1 MLTISPDLQLDDQIV
16 TETIA
21 MLAKRGG
28 GKSNAAVLL
37 AEQMTDAGYQWVAID
52 PKGDWWGIRSAADG
66 KHPGLPI
73 PVFGGLHG
81 DIPLQPAAGAL
92 MAQLVIDR
100 GITCVLDVSEFS
112 KAEQIRFVTDFAET
126 LFKLIRKNP
135 RAMHVFLEEAEE
147 FLPQRVDGRSARMV
161 GAYSKISKQ
170 GRAFGLGVTLITQ
183 RSASL
188 NKDALSQTDTLVVFR
203 TPSPH
208 DRKAIAGWLEHHDEA
223 GDVAAS
229 LSELGPGESW
239 IISPGFLGRIVR
251 VQWNRRR
258 TFDSG
263 ATPIAGAGRRSTP
276 VSIADI
282 DLDEVATLMADTI
295 ERAKADDPKVLRAQ
309 IRQLE
314 LQLAGRPAAEPIVE
328 VVEVPLLD
336 DDLVARVEAAI
347 GQLRAHGQEL
357 IDAADVLV
365 ENIGMARAIGRA
377 SAPATGAPIAPPGRP
392 TPVVPE
398 PMPAR
403 PRPAAAASDSDLGKA
418 EKTVL
423 TVLVQHPEGRTKTQ
437 IALLSGYSIK
447 SSGLSNALGRL
458 RSLGYATK
466 GGTLTQATPE
476 GVAALGDVEPL
487 PTGPELLE
495 HWRSQLGKAE
505 RACLDVFIA
514 AWPLELD
521 KATVAD
527 RTGYSPAS
535 SGLSNALGRLRS
547 LELVV
552 GWKAS
557 DDLMRSIGR

>member
-66 KHPGLPI
+66 EHPGLPI

-126 LFKLIRKNP
+126 LFKLIRHAP

-147 FLPQRVDGRSARMV
+147 FLPQRVEARAARMV

-170 GRAFGLGVTLITQ
+170 GRTFGLGVTLITQ

-208 DRKAIAGWLEHHDEA
+208 DRKAIAGWLEHHEEA
-223 GDVAAS
+223 SDVAAS
-229 LSELGPGESW
+229 LSELEPGESW

-251 VQWNRRR
+251 VRWNRRR

-263 ATPIAGAGRRSTP
+263 ATPVAGARRRSAP
-276 VSIADI
+276 VSLADI
-282 DLDEVATLMADTI
+282 DLDEVAALMAETI
-295 ERAKADDPKVLRAQ
+295 EAAKADDPRELRAR

-314 LQLAGRPAAEPIVE
+314 QQLAERQPAEP
-328 VVEVPLLD
+328 VVEVREVHLLD
-336 DDLVARVEAAI
+336 EDLVARVEVSI
-347 GQLRAHGQEL
+347 DQLRTRGEEC
-357 IDAADVLV
+357 IEAADGLA
-365 ENIGMARAIGRA
+365 ENIRIARTVVRA
-377 SAPATGAPIAPPGRP
+377 GAPAPEAVVAPAPPQRP
-392 TPVVPE
+392 TP
-398 PMPAR
+398 R
-403 PRPAAAASDSDLGKA
+403 PKPTTTAAAGDLGKA
-418 EKTVL
+418 EKVVL

-466 GGTLTQATPE
+466 GGTTTQATPA
-476 GVAALGDVEPL
+476 GIAALGDVEPL
-487 PTGPELLE
+487 PTGHELLE

-505 RACLDVFIA
+505 KACLDAFVD
-514 AWPLELD
+514 AWPHELD
-521 KATVAD
+521 KPTVAD
-527 RTGYSPAS
+527 RTGYSSSS

-547 LELVV
+547 LELVD

-557 DDLMRSIGR
+557 DDLMASIGR

>member
-112 KAEQIRFVTDFAET
+112 KTEQIRFVTDFAET

-147 FLPQRVDGRSARMV
+147 FLPQRVDARSARMV

-208 DRKAIAGWLEHHDEA
+208 DRKAIAGWLEHHEEA

-263 ATPIAGAGRRSTP
+263 ATPVAGAGRRSTP
-276 VSIADI
+276 VSLADI
-282 DLDEVATLMADTI
+282 DLNEVAALMADTI
-295 ERAKADDPKVLRAQ
+295 ERAKADDPAALRAR

-314 LQLAGRPAAEPIVE
+314 GELAERPAAEPIVE
-328 VVEVPLLD
+328 VREVPVID
-336 DDLVARVEAAI
+336 PELVARLETALAITTTNAAELLDVAQVVRELLTATATEARHR
-347 GQLRAHGQEL
+347 LDVTVTSPTRAPQP
-357 IDAADVLV
+357 
-365 ENIGMARAIGRA
+365 
-377 SAPATGAPIAPPGRP
+377 S
-392 TPVVPE
+392 
-398 PMPAR
+398 AR
-403 PRPAAAASDSDLGKA
+403 PKAATVPAATELGKA
-418 EKTVL
+418 ERAVL

-447 SSGLSNALGRL
+447 SSAIGNALGRL

-466 GGTLTQATPE
+466 GGTITQATPE

-487 PTGPELLE
+487 PTGAALLE

-505 RACLDVFIA
+505 KACLDVFVD
-514 AWPLELD
+514 AWPEHLD

-527 RTGYSPAS
+527 RTGYSAS
-535 SGLSNALGRLRS
+535 SSAIGNALGRLRS
-547 LELVV
+547 LELVD

-557 DDLMRSIGR
+557 DDLMASIGRGRP